1 MNTMYRLL
9 TVALVIGLVGC
20 GSSNEGQQE
29 KEPVKAKASTDTN
42 CEYAYN
48 AAESEFSFTAFK
60 FNERA
65 GVGGTFDQIEVSG
78 TEGAEN
84 RLDAV
89 RNLQFNIPINSINTA
104 NSDRD
109 MKIATYFFGTLTG
122 TDNLTGKVVELNEDG
137 TMSFEITMNETSGI
151 IDGTFSFSGDTML
164 VKSNIDVA
172 KWGAETGINA
182 LNEICYDLHK
192 GTDGV
197 SKLWTDVDLSIKAV
211 INKPCL

>member
-9 TVALVIGLVGC
+9 TVALAIGLLGC
-20 GSSNEGQQE
+20 GSSNEGQE
-29 KEPVKAKASTDTN
+29 KEPVRAKVSTDTN
-42 CEYAYN
+42 CGYAYN
-48 AAESEFSFTAFK
+48 ATESEFSFTAFK

-78 TEGAEN
+78 TEEAEN

-151 IDGTFSFSGDTML
+151 IDGTYAFSGDTML

-192 GTDGV
+192 GRDGV